1 MGQAGPPVL
10 AGRLD
15 QTRSGPRTWRGAEG
29 RGWVSLLLCGQPP
42 LTVPGK
48 LGGDEG
54 LKEEELGISN

>member
-1 MGQAGPPVL
+1 MLRARGPQVGWETGGVQRARAG
-10 AGRLD
+10 
-15 QTRSGPRTWRGAEG
+15 
-29 RGWVSLLLCGQPP
+29 SLWLLCGQPL